1 MKLITIIKRIKE
13 KCKGSLTCAKEN
25 GMIVE
30 SGVTVMGGVNF
41 GSEPYLIHL
50 KENCRISFDVAFITH
65 DGGTWAFRNTWPEYK
80 PMVKYGKIVVGESSF
95 IGCRSIIMPGVTI
108 GKNCVIGAGGI
119 VTKDVPDETVV
130 CGTPAKAIC
139 STLDYAKKCFDAV
152 PSDFDF
158 EMYARDKKK
167 YLMEYYMNE

>member
-95 IGCRSIIMPGVTI
+95 IGCRSIRMPGVTI
-108 GKNCVIGAGGI
+108 GKNCVIGAGSI

>member
-95 IGCRSIIMPGVTI
+95 IGRRSIIMPGVTI
-108 GKNCVIGAGGI
+108 GKNCVIGAGSI